1 MKRLPKIISHI
12 NSSVDGRL
20 VADRWTL
27 PFNGNDI
34 EDVLSVYTEIKDG
47 YSADAWILGRNSVQ
61 KHFFSETFDNGTFT
75 SATTFQTYIGHRD
88 SKRSLVIFDSKG
100 LIRYTDDKVYGDN
113 IIAVLGENVSEEYLE
128 FLRQKGISYLFAG
141 ADGYDYEKALHILYD
156 EFAMRLVLLDGGGM
170 LNGLF
175 LKKQLIDELS
185 LVIYPGIDALS
196 GISSIYEYKG
206 KDCEYPAYG
215 QSLELMDMKQCRD
228 GVIWLKYK
236 IHKKD
241 NNHE

>member
-12 NSSVDGRL
+12 NSSVDGRV

-27 PFNGNDI
+27 PFDGKDI

-61 KHFFSETFDNGTFT
+61 KHFFPETFDNGTST
-75 SATTFQTYIGHRD
+75 PVTIHKTYIGHRD
-88 SKRSLVIFDSKG
+88 SKRSLVVFDSKG
-100 LIRYTDDKVYGDN
+100 IIRYTDDKVYGDN
-113 IIAVLGENVSEEYLE
+113 IITVLGENVSEEYLE
-128 FLRQKGISYLFAG
+128 HLRQTGISYLFAG
-141 ADGYDYEKALHILYD
+141 TDGYDYEKALHTLYE

-170 LNGLF
+170 LNGQF

-206 KDCEYPAYG
+206 DDCEYPADG
-215 QSLELMDMKQCRD
+215 QSLELLDMQQCRD
-228 GVIWLKYK
+228 GVVWLKYK
-236 IHKKD
+236 IHRKE
-241 NNHE
+241 NSHE

>member
-1 MKRLPKIISHI
+1 MDDIKIISHI

-27 PFNGNDI
+27 PFNGKDI
-34 EDVLSVYTEIKDG
+34 EDVLSVYTEIKNG

-61 KHFFSETFDNGTFT
+61 KHFFPEIFDNGTFT
-75 SATTFQTYIGHRD
+75 PVMTFQTYIGHRD
-88 SKRSLVIFDSKG
+88 SKRSLVVFDSKG

-113 IIAVLGENVSEEYLE
+113 IIAVLSENVSEEYLE
-128 FLRQKGISYLFAG
+128 HLRHTGISYLFAG
-141 ADGYDYEKALHILYD
+141 TDGYDYEKALHMLHA

-175 LKKQLIDELS
+175 LKKRLIDELS

-228 GVIWLKYK
+228 GVVWLKYK
-236 IHKKD
+236 IHRKV
-241 NNHE
+241 

>member
-27 PFNGNDI
+27 PFNGKDI
-34 EDVLSVYTEIKDG
+34 EDVLSVYAEIKDG

-100 LIRYTDDKVYGDN
+100 LIRYTDDKVYGD
-113 IIAVLGENVSEEYLE
+113 
-128 FLRQKGISYLFAG
+128 
-141 ADGYDYEKALHILYD
+141 
-156 EFAMRLVLLDGGGM
+156 
-170 LNGLF
+170 
-175 LKKQLIDELS
+175 
-185 LVIYPGIDALS
+185 
-196 GISSIYEYKG
+196 
-206 KDCEYPAYG
+206 
-215 QSLELMDMKQCRD
+215 
-228 GVIWLKYK
+228 
-236 IHKKD
+236 
-241 NNHE
+241 

>member
-1 MKRLPKIISHI
+1 MEQLPQIISHI

-27 PFNGNDI
+27 PFDGKDKD
-34 EDVLSVYTEIKDG
+34 DVLNVYTEIKDG

-61 KHFFSETFDNGTFT
+61 KHFFPETFDNGTFT
-75 SATTFQTYIGHRD
+75 PVTVPQIHIGHRD
-88 SKRSLVIFDSKG
+88 SKRSLVVFDSKG
-100 LIRYTDDKVYGDN
+100 LIRYTDDKVYGENN
-113 IIAVLGENVSEEYLE
+113 ITEMRENVSEEYMDHL
-128 FLRQKGISYLFAG
+128 LQAGISYLFAG
-141 ADGYDYEKALHILYD
+141 VDGHDYKKALHTLYD
-156 EFAMRLVLLDGGGM
+156 EFAMHLVLLDGGGL

-228 GVIWLKYK
+228 GVVWLKYK
-236 IHKKD
+236 IHKKN